1 MMKGLGRV
9 VCVLGFVTTL
19 CVGWAVPAHAGSE
32 TRQGSYLK
40 VGRFAPVASAEPD
53 GDWMSGRW
61 GRVDKNS
68 GSSVDRT
75 FMAVEAGRNESG
87 LRGFVSA
94 AGQSRSGELDPRFT
108 ANAYRRLGSVGPVEN
123 VIASASVGTG
133 SIGEQRFYA
142 YSGSSRFSVGPLSF
156 LGHAA
161 LVDTELGRGFKR
173 SWSARA
179 EASWLLARRLD
190 TRLTY
195 EWSDPNDEQ
204 RGDERAR
211 IAIRVDPLIN
221 RHLRAGVGYRKL
233 SGPADRRDS
242 NADEL
247 ALELHVSF

>member
-1 MMKGLGRV
+1 MMRGLGRDV
-9 VCVLGFVTTL
+9 RVLGFVTAL
-19 CVGWAVPAHAGSE
+19 CVAWADPAQAGSE
-32 TRQGSYLK
+32 ARRGSYLK
-40 VGRFAPVASAEPD
+40 VGRFAPAESTEPE

-61 GRVDKNS
+61 GRVDKHS
-68 GSSVDRT
+68 GTSLDRT
-75 FMAVEAGRNESG
+75 FMAVEAGRNEAG

-94 AGQSRSGELDPRFT
+94 AGQSGSGELNPRFT
-108 ANAYRRLGSVGPVEN
+108 ANAYRRLGSVGLAEN

-142 YSGSSRFSVGPLSF
+142 YTGSSRFSVGPLSF
-156 LGHAA
+156 LGHGA
-161 LVDTELGRGFKR
+161 LVDTEFGRGVKR

-179 EASWLLARRLD
+179 EASWLLGRRLE
-190 TRLTY
+190 TRLAY

-211 IAIRVDPLIN
+211 IAIRVDPLIH

-233 SGPADRRDS
+233 SGPANRPDS